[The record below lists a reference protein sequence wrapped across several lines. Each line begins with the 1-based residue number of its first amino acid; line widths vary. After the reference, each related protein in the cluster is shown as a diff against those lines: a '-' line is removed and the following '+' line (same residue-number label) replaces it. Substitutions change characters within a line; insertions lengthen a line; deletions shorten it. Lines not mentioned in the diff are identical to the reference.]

1 VRETLRKTVIKKELK
16 MKVTEIVQ
24 ELDLKVFSGH
34 EGLGREITGGYSS
47 DLLSNVMGNADAGT
61 VWITIQTHRNVIAIA
76 ALKELA
82 AVIIPS
88 DEIPGEDTVSQS
100 NEEGI
105 PVLGTGM
112 SAFELNGKLY
122 NLMSR
127 S

>member
-1 VRETLRKTVIKKELK
+1 
-16 MKVTEIVQ
+16 MKVTDIVQ
-24 ELDLKVFSGH
+24 KLDLQVFSGH

-88 DEIPGEDTVSQS
+88 DEKPGDDTVSQS
-100 NEEGI
+100 DEK
-105 PVLGTGM
+105 
-112 SAFELNGKLY
+112 AFRFSEPACPHLNLTENY
-122 NLMSR
+122 TTFCQDHENLQG
-127 S
+127 

>member
-1 VRETLRKTVIKKELK
+1 
-16 MKVTEIVQ
+16 MKVTDIVQ
-24 ELDLKVFSGH
+24 KLDLQVFSGH

-61 VWITIQTHRNVIAIA
+61 VWITIQTHRNIIAIA

-88 DEIPGEDTVSQS
+88 DEKPGDDTVSQS
-100 NEEGI
+100 DVEGI
-105 PVLGTGM
+105 PILGTGM
-112 SAFELNGKLY
+112 PAFELNGKLY
-122 NLMSR
+122 DLLSG

>member
-1 VRETLRKTVIKKELK
+1 

>member
-1 VRETLRKTVIKKELK
+1 
-16 MKVTEIVQ
+16 MKVTDIVQ
-24 ELDLKVFSGH
+24 KLDLQVFSGH

-61 VWITIQTHRNVIAIA
+61 VWITIQTHRNIIAIA

-88 DEIPGEDTVSQS
+88 DEKPGDDTVSQS
-100 NEEGI
+100 DVEGI
-105 PVLGTGM
+105 PVLGTCM
-112 SAFELNGKLY
+112 PAFELNGKLY
-122 NLMSR
+122 DLLSG